1 MDEIT
6 IEYVWTFG
14 SVEVRDEQG
23 LEHVGKVIHDIR
35 CTATASDG
43 IVYDDFLTSATLEAP
58 DPESFEAIIASSDDA
73 EAAQAQR
80 RAWVG
85 EDQIAEWEA
94 HFPARIEAKRLEQ
107 AANVGIID

>member
-1 MDEIT
+1 MTDIT

-23 LEHVGKVIHDIR
+23 LERVGKVVHDIR

-43 IVYDDFLTSATLEAP
+43 IVYDDFLTSVTLE
-58 DPESFEAIIASSDDA
+58 DPEPDSFEAIIASSDDA

-94 HFPARIEAKRLEQ
+94 DFPERIEYKRLEQ
-107 AANVGIID
+107 AANVGTID

>member
-1 MDEIT
+1 MTEIT
-6 IEYVWTFG
+6 IEYDWTFG

-23 LEHVGKVIHDIR
+23 LERVGKVIHNIR

-43 IVYDDFLTSATLEAP
+43 IVYDDFLTAVTLEDP
-58 DPESFEAIIASSDDA
+58 DPDSFEAIIASSDDA

-94 HFPARIEAKRLEQ
+94 HFPAMIENKRLEQ
-107 AANVGIID
+107 AANVGTVD

>member
-6 IEYVWTFG
+6 IEYAWTFG

-23 LEHVGKVIHDIR
+23 LERVGKVIHDIR

-43 IVYDDFLTSATLEAP
+43 VIYDDFLTCVALENP
-58 DPESFEAIIASSDDA
+58 DPENFDAIIASSDDA

-94 HFPARIEAKRLEQ
+94 DFPARIEAKRAEQ
-107 AANVGIID
+107 AANIGKVD

>member
-1 MDEIT
+1 MTEIT
-6 IEYVWTFG
+6 IEYDWTFG

-23 LEHVGKVIHDIR
+23 LERVGKVIHDIR

-43 IVYDDFLTSATLEAP
+43 IVYDDFLTSVTLEDP
-58 DPESFEAIIASSDDA
+58 DPDSFEAIIASSEDA

-94 HFPARIEAKRLEQ
+94 HFPAMIEAKRLEQ
-107 AANVGIID
+107 AANVGTVD

>member
-1 MDEIT
+1 MTEIT
-6 IEYVWTFG
+6 IEYDWTFG

-23 LEHVGKVIHDIR
+23 LERVGKVIHNIR

-43 IVYDDFLTSATLEAP
+43 VVYDDFLTSVTLGDP
-58 DPESFEAIIASSDDA
+58 DPDSFEAIIASSEDA

-94 HFPARIEAKRLEQ
+94 HFPAVIENKRLEQ
-107 AANVGIID
+107 ATNVGEVD